1 MIRSVL
7 LDLGGVLYVGDTAL
21 SGAVTAVSRLREAGL
36 PVRFLT
42 NTTRKP
48 RAAMLER
55 LRQLDVPAD
64 TSELF
69 TPAAAARAMLERAG
83 LRPHLL
89 VHPDLEED
97 FAGLTGGNG
106 TAVVVGDVGRSLDYA
121 QLNAAFRAL
130 LDADAF
136 LALAANRAFEEA
148 DGQLSLDAGPFVAA
162 LEYAAEREATVVGK
176 PARAFFEAAVESL
189 GCAPGETVMVGDD
202 VEADVHG
209 AQAAGLAGI
218 LVRQGK
224 YRAGAEERIDPKP
237 AAVATDLAEAM
248 DWILARAE

>member
-1 MIRSVL
+1 MIRGVL

-21 SGAVTAVSRLREAGL
+21 PGAVTAVSRLREAGL

-69 TPAAAARAMLERAG
+69 TPAAAARAMLERDG

-136 LALAANRAFEEA
+136 LALATNRAFEDA

-237 AAVATDLAEAM
+237 AAVAADLAEAV